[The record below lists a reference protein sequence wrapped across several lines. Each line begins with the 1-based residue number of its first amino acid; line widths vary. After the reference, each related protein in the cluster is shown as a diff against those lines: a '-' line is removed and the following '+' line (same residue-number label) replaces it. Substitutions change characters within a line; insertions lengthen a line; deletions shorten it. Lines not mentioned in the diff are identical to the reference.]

1 MNPVTISLGPLTITW
16 YSICILLGVILAGI
30 VINNEAKRYNIPT
43 SFVTNLIFWC
53 VIFGLLGARIY
64 YVLFNLDY
72 YSTSPIEVV
81 KIWNGGLAIHGGI
94 IAGLITLIVYCK
106 KYGVDVLKM
115 IDISVPGLILAQ
127 GIGRWGN
134 FFNGEAHGGI
144 VSRAFL
150 ENLHLPKFIIDGMHI
165 GAHYYHPTFLYES
178 VFCILCFF
186 ILYGFRSMKNTKLGN
201 TTALYLILYGTIR
214 FFVESLRT
222 DSLMLGSIK
231 MAQLV
236 SILMIIG
243 GIIMFIITKLKC
255 KNYDDV
261 GAKENEIKC

>member
-1 MNPVTISLGPLTITW
+1 M
-16 YSICILLGVILAGI
+16 
-30 VINNEAKRYNIPT
+30 
-43 SFVTNLIFWC
+43 
-53 VIFGLLGARIY
+53 
-64 YVLFNLDY
+64 
-72 YSTSPIEVV
+72 
-81 KIWNGGLAIHGGI
+81 
-94 IAGLITLIVYCK
+94 
-106 KYGVDVLKM
+106 
-115 IDISVPGLILAQ
+115 
-127 GIGRWGN
+127 
-134 FFNGEAHGGI
+134 
-144 VSRAFL
+144 SRAFL

-243 GIIMFIITKLKC
+243 GIIMFIIAKLKC